1 MIIRNA
7 VLVLTAAAAALAG
20 CTHKSTIRLIDGR
33 SFTPERVENDGQR
46 LQFQARGWS
55 YNLPAGMLAKST
67 NHPAVKVLR
76 IEITRDAIA
85 GPAGPLT
92 DFQELMQYLDR
103 HAAPASPVIL
113 VLPDVMSWPEARRR
127 EFGNAYG
134 EVHGRPDV
142 GLEAPWPDR
151 WMPSEVGREQE

>member
-1 MIIRNA
+1 
-7 VLVLTAAAAALAG
+7 
-20 CTHKSTIRLIDGR
+20 
-33 SFTPERVENDGQR
+33 
-46 LQFQARGWS
+46 
-55 YNLPAGMLAKST
+55 
-67 NHPAVKVLR
+67 
-76 IEITRDAIA
+76 
-85 GPAGPLT
+85 
-92 DFQELMQYLDR
+92 
-103 HAAPASPVIL
+103 VIL